1 MGGGRKGAARS
12 LLKAMFG
19 EQQMKALID
28 IIECALVL
36 KYTTELP
43 SLPSRIVL
51 KYNKRK
57 VG

>member
-1 MGGGRKGAARS
+1 
-12 LLKAMFG
+12 MFG